1 MRRGSLFWGIILL
14 LVGGLLLLNQLGYLQ
29 GANIWGIIWSFFL
42 IALGAWILWGAFF
55 HKSAKPEHAEVP
67 LADAGQARIRMQ
79 HGAGRMIIDA
89 SVGTG
94 NLLEGDFNAGVDLD
108 TRRSGDTLEVRLK
121 TPAAIF
127 PFDWFPGQSLDWTI
141 GLARDVP
148 ITLELETG
156 ASEARLDLSELRL
169 SEVRLKSGAS
179 STALT
184 LPANAGFTRVKI
196 ESGAASVRLT
206 IPQGVAANIRS
217 HGGLSSINVSGER
230 FPRFGDAYRSP
241 DYDSAA
247 NRAEIDVEMG
257 VGSVTVS

>member
-29 GANIWGIIWSFFL
+29 GVNIWSIIWAFFL

-55 HKSAKPEHAEVP
+55 HKSAKPEHAVVP
-67 LADAGQARIRMQ
+67 LEGAGQARLRLQ
-79 HGAGRMIIDA
+79 HGAGRITIDA
-89 SVGTG
+89 NAGPG

-108 TRRSGDTLEVRLK
+108 TRHNGDTLEVRMR
-121 TPAAIF
+121 TPTAIF
-127 PFDWFPGQSLDWTI
+127 PFDWFPGQSLDWSV

-148 ITLELETG
+148 LTLELETG
-156 ASEARLDLSELRL
+156 ASDARLDLSELRL
-169 SEVRLKSGAS
+169 SELRLKSGAS

-184 LPANAGFTRVKI
+184 LPAHAGFTRVKI
-196 ESGAASVRLT
+196 ESGAASVRLS

-217 HGGLSSINVSGER
+217 HGGLSSINVDGTR
-230 FPRFGDAYRSP
+230 FPRFGDAYRSA

-247 NRAEIDVEMG
+247 NKAEIDVEMG
-257 VGSVTVS
+257 VGSVTVA